1 MISQVL
7 RFAGVGVLST
17 GIHALI
23 YALTAAVGLVP
34 WAANLAAFCVA
45 FGFSFLGHYRF
56 TFQSDSAVP
65 DAISKFFWV
74 ALMGLGLNAGFVYLI
89 VDWAQLHYLVALAPM
104 IFVVPPVTFLLSR
117 YWAFKS
123 RTLP

>member
-1 MISQVL
+1 MISQVI

-23 YALTAAVGLVP
+23 YTLTGALGLVP
-34 WAANLAAFCVA
+34 WAANLVAFVAA

-56 TFQSDSAVP
+56 TFQSDSGLP
-65 DAISKFFWV
+65 DAISKFFLV
-74 ALMGLGLNAGFVYLI
+74 ALIGLGLNAGFVYLI
-89 VDWAQLHYLVALAPM
+89 VDLAQLNYLVALAPM
-104 IFVVPPVTFLLSR
+104 ILIVPPVTFLLSR

>member
-1 MISQVL
+1 MISQFL

-17 GIHALI
+17 GVHALI

-34 WAANLAAFCVA
+34 WAANLVGFCVA

-65 DAISKFFWV
+65 DAIFKFFWV
-74 ALMGLGLNAGFVYLI
+74 ALIGLGLNAGFVYLI
-89 VDWAQLHYLVALAPM
+89 VDWGQLHYLVALAPM

-117 YWAFKS
+117 YWAFKAK
-123 RTLP
+123 TLQ

>member
-23 YALTAAVGLVP
+23 YTLTGALGLVP
-34 WAANLAAFCVA
+34 WAANLVAFVAA

-56 TFQSDSAVP
+56 TFQSDSGLP
-65 DAISKFFWV
+65 DAISKFFLV
-74 ALMGLGLNAGFVYLI
+74 ALIGLGLNAGFVYLI
-89 VDWAQLHYLVALAPM
+89 VDLAQLNYLVALAPM
-104 IFVVPPVTFLLSR
+104 ILIVPPVTFLLSR

>member
-1 MISQVL
+1 MINQVV
-7 RFAGVGVLST
+7 RFVGVGILST

-23 YALTAAVGLVP
+23 YALAGALGLVP

-65 DAISKFFWV
+65 VAVSKFFLV
-74 ALMGLGLNAGFVYLI
+74 ALIGLGLNAGFVYLI